1 MASPADLLQ
10 ALDDLGAVPW
20 SGEAY
25 RETAPQYPA
34 ISGSGA
40 SAIGG
45 RWNPVGVS
53 TIYLATPV
61 EACVAEFM
69 RRAKGQARG
78 VQSFLP
84 RDLHVISVRELQVVD
99 LTGERARVSVGI
111 RLVDIEDVDRSA
123 CQQVGEAAHYLGFQ
137 GVLAPSATHVGL
149 VLACFERNIQRGQL
163 TVERTIPLDSVLSG
177 HDQ

>member
-1 MASPADLLQ
+1 MASPLDLLQ
-10 ALDDLGAVPW
+10 AIDDLGPTPW

-25 RETAPQYPA
+25 RHTAPAYPA
-34 ISGSGA
+34 IAGSGA

-45 RWNPVGVS
+45 RWNPKGVS
-53 TIYLATPV
+53 TVYLATPV

-69 RRAKGQARG
+69 RQAQGQARG
-78 VQSFLP
+78 IQSFLP
-84 RDLHVISVRELQVVD
+84 RDLHVISVHELQVVD
-99 LTGERARVSVGI
+99 LTVDEARASVGI
-111 RLVDIEDVDRSA
+111 RLENIEDKDRSA
-123 CQQVGEAAHYLGFQ
+123 CQEVGRAAHYLGLQ
-137 GVLAPSATHVGL
+137 GILAPSATHVGL